1 MVNVELGGTDLEV
14 VAYVNAAG
22 NLVIR
27 VNKAGVCVADVGIAN
42 ATAEFSAVELMN
54 IGTLMRPVL
63 RDLKRANVV
72 ELLAEHAS
80 RAWPRRWRRSRA

>member
-1 MVNVELGGTDLEV
+1 LEV

-27 VNKAGVCVADVGIAN
+27 VNKAGVCVADVCIVN
-42 ATAEFSAVELMN
+42 ATAEFSPDELMN

-63 RDLKRANVV
+63 RI
-72 ELLAEHAS
+72 
-80 RAWPRRWRRSRA
+80 